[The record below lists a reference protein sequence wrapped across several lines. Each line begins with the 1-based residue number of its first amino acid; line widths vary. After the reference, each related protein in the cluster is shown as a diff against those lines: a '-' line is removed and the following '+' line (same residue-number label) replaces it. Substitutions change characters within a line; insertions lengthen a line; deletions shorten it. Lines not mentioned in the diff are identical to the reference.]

1 MHRDAAVF
9 LKKGPQRIGSTYK
22 KAVYKQ
28 YSDATYRT
36 EVVKPNWLGYL
47 GPVLMAEEGDTVIV
61 NLKNSASRPYSI
73 HPHGLNYSKGSEGA
87 LYPDGTSHLLK
98 QDDSVPPGRT
108 VTYEWTLPESHSPT
122 ADDNNCMTRFYHSH
136 VCTIKDINSGLI
148 GPLLICKRGTLD
160 VHGDR
165 SADYTYS
172 LLFMVADENFSWYLD
187 ENIRTHITNPVGDLK
202 DDEDFIESNK
212 MHGINGFLYGNLPGL
227 SMCQGN
233 KIQWHMI
240 GLGNEVDMHSVHFHG
255 QILTVLK
262 HHTDTVSLFPA
273 SSFTAEMVADNPGH
287 WLLACNVNDHLMAGM
302 QALFEIKKCFPN
314 VHKPRPYGELRQYF
328 IAAEEEVWDYAPT
341 VPNDGEAQ
349 EFVTKGQNRIGS
361 RYKKVR
367 YVEYTDNS
375 FMTKMLRSPE
385 EQHLGILGPVLRAE
399 EKDTIRVVFKNKA
412 SRPYTIQPH
421 GVQYSIEQDGTLYY
435 NELEESY
442 TEKKL
447 RELKKQPRV
456 VTPPP
461 AASVRPGIVYTY
473 EWTVPQGAGPVEG
486 EADCLTYLYYSAVDP
501 VKDTSSGLVGP
512 LLICR
517 PGSLKKGIQKH
528 YNKEFHLMAT
538 VFDENLSWYLDENIQ
553 TFTTS
558 PKTVK
563 KEDDGFMESNKMH
576 AINGYVYN
584 NLPGLRMCKGDTVS
598 WHLSAL
604 GSETDIISFYFQGN
618 RFIYRQN
625 RRDSISV
632 FPHIS
637 HTVTME
643 PDSMGQF
650 EVVSATLDHYRNGM
664 RANYTVEKCGL
675 FQRQGEVML
684 HSKTYYIAAV
694 EIDWDYSPNRTWE
707 AEIEASIFLKRGPQR
722 IGAVYK
728 KAVYK
733 QYTDATYG
741 QEIPKPIWL
750 GYMGPMLMAESGDKV
765 VIHLKN
771 LASRPYTVHPHGLTY
786 TKGKEGE
793 TWTQHVNV
801 RTASFVRPGAV
812 YAYEW
817 TVPNGAGPEEGEPD
831 CLTYLYYSAVDQVKD
846 TSSGLVGP
854 LLICRPG
861 SLEEGMQKNYNKEFH
876 LMATVFDENLSWYL
890 DENIQTFTTSP
901 QTVDKQDTGFIM
913 SNKMHAINGYVYNNL
928 PGLRMCKGDKVSW
941 HLSALG
947 TETDIISF
955 YFQGNR
961 FIYRQNRRDSISVFP
976 HISHTVTME
985 PDSMGQFEVASATL
999 DHYRY
1004 GMRANYIVDRSNLYQ
1019 RRNWITHT
1027 RTYFIAAVEIE
1038 WDYSPSRAFE
1048 AELYNGEIHTY
1059 TWYITKNTGPTPEQ
1073 EPCIASAYFSTVDV
1087 TKDLNSGL
1095 IGPLVIC
1102 RGWNKIFRLKG
1113 NVKEFATLFFIFD
1126 ENDSWYLDD
1135 NIKEYISNPQPDL
1148 KSDEN
1153 FIESN
1158 KMHGI
1163 NGYVYGNLHLYMEV
1177 GNRVYWHILGMGNE
1191 VDIHTV
1197 HWHGHSLEY
1206 KLGGNLYRTDV
1217 YELFPA
1223 TFQTTKLIPLFP
1235 GSWLFHCHVH
1245 DHIKA
1250 GMEAVYTVLEKP
1262 RIH

>member
-1 MHRDAAVF
+1 MHRFAIRTALLFCCTAMCVSSMRREYFLRIEEVTWNYAPSGMNLIQNQTLQEDEEAAVF

-108 VTYEWTLPESHSPT
+108 VIYEWTLPESHSPT

-136 VCTIKDINSGLI
+136 VNTVNDISSGLI

-165 SADYTYS
+165 SADYTYA
-172 LLFMVADENFSWYLD
+172 LLFMVTDENFSWYLD
-187 ENIRTHITNPVGDLK
+187 ENIRTHITNPVGNLK
-202 DDEDFIESNK
+202 QDEDFIESNK

-262 HHTDTVSLFPA
+262 HHTDSVSLFPA

-314 VHKPRPYGELRQYF
+314 VHKPRPHGELRQFF

-341 VPNDGEAQ
+341 VPSDGEAQ
-349 EFVTKGQNRIGS
+349 TFVTKGQNRIGS

-412 SRPYTIQPH
+412 SRPYSIQPH
-421 GVQYSIEQDGTLYY
+421 GVQYSIEQDGTRYF

-461 AASVRPGIVYTY
+461 AALVRPGTVYTY
-473 EWTVPQGAGPVEG
+473 EWTVPEGAGPVEG
-486 EADCLTYLYYSAVDP
+486 ESDCLTYLYYSAVDP

-517 PGSLKKGIQKH
+517 PKSLKKGIQKNF
-528 YNKEFHLMAT
+528 NKEFHLMAT
-538 VFDENLSWYLDENIQ
+538 VFDENLSWYLDDNIQ
-553 TFTTS
+553 TFTTA

-576 AINGYVYN
+576 AINGFVYN
-584 NLPGLRMCKGDTVS
+584 NLPGLTMCKGDKVS

-604 GSETDIISFYFQGN
+604 GSETDIISLYFQGN

-625 RRDSISV
+625 RQDTISV

-643 PDSMGQF
+643 PDSIGQF
-650 EVVSATLDHYRNGM
+650 EVVSATLD
-664 RANYTVEKCGL
+664 
-675 FQRQGEVML
+675 Q
-684 HSKTYYIAAV
+684 
-694 EIDWDYSPNRTWE
+694 
-707 AEIEASIFLKRGPQR
+707 
-722 IGAVYK
+722 
-728 KAVYK
+728 
-733 QYTDATYG
+733 
-741 QEIPKPIWL
+741 
-750 GYMGPMLMAESGDKV
+750 
-765 VIHLKN
+765 
-771 LASRPYTVHPHGLTY
+771 
-786 TKGKEGE
+786 
-793 TWTQHVNV
+793 
-801 RTASFVRPGAV
+801 
-812 YAYEW
+812 
-817 TVPNGAGPEEGEPD
+817 
-831 CLTYLYYSAVDQVKD
+831 
-846 TSSGLVGP
+846 
-854 LLICRPG
+854 
-861 SLEEGMQKNYNKEFH
+861 
-876 LMATVFDENLSWYL
+876 
-890 DENIQTFTTSP
+890 
-901 QTVDKQDTGFIM
+901 
-913 SNKMHAINGYVYNNL
+913 
-928 PGLRMCKGDKVSW
+928 
-941 HLSALG
+941 
-947 TETDIISF
+947 
-955 YFQGNR
+955 
-961 FIYRQNRRDSISVFP
+961 
-976 HISHTVTME
+976 
-985 PDSMGQFEVASATL
+985 
-999 DHYRY
+999 YRY
-1004 GMRANYIVDRSNLYQ
+1004 GMRANYIVEGSHPYLRHNNGIIHS
-1019 RRNWITHT
+1019 RK
-1027 RTYFIAAVEIE
+1027 YFIAAVETE
-1038 WDYSPSRAFE
+1038 WDFSPSRAFE
-1048 AELYNGEIHTY
+1048 AEMYKGANNPAIIFVDRQTGFIGSRYKKVVYRQFTDCTFTKEVKRGADMKHLGIMGPIIHAFVGEKVEIVFKNMASRPYSIHAHGVKTDYPQVYETKPGEIHSY
-1059 TWYITKNTGPTPEQ
+1059 TWYITKNTGPTPKQ
-1073 EPCIASAYFSTVDV
+1073 EPCIASAYYSTVDV

-1102 RGWNKIFRLKG
+1102 RGWNRIFRLKKD
-1113 NVKEFATLFFIFD
+1113 VKEFATLFFIFD

-1135 NIKEYISNPQPDL
+1135 NIRMYIRNPQPNL
-1148 KSDEN
+1148 KSDAN
-1153 FIESN
+1153 FLESN
-1158 KMHGI
+1158 KMHAI
-1163 NGYVYGNLHLYMEV
+1163 NGYVYGNLHLCMEV
-1177 GNRVYWHILGMGNE
+1177 GDNVYWHIMAMGNT

-1197 HWHGHSLEY
+1197 HWHGHSVEY
-1206 KLGGNLYRTDV
+1206 KLGGNHYRTDV
-1217 YELFPA
+1217 YELVPA
-1223 TFQTTKLIPLFP
+1223 TFQTTKMRPVYP

-1250 GMEAVYTVLEKP
+1250 GMEAIYTVLEKRKGP
-1262 RIH
+1262 PKY